1 MPGITTRPA
10 WEAPSTHSPTEQ
22 CPAASATRP
31 GSWASALASP
41 PLHRPAR
48 SSTSRPLPSVSLQP
62 PRPGGGHGPRQPS
75 VSNTK
80 PGIRGGWGGDDRHR
94 DRKTPGDL
102 SDLTP
107 GRQVSTPGSR
117 GNTATWVRMLQTG
130 APDRLWA
137 HMLPYNLI
145 APRKILEQTTTYS
158 VYILCRCPYFKK
170 SGHFINSSVL
180 GCAGTA
186 VAHVG
191 RGFLAQDL
199 SRWNLQGWASFGR

>member
-1 MPGITTRPA
+1 MPGITLRPA

-41 PLHRPAR
+41 PLHPPAR
-48 SSTSRPLPSVSLQP
+48 SGTSRPLPSVSLQP

-80 PGIRGGWGGDDRHR
+80 PGIWGGWGGEDRHQ

-117 GNTATWVRMLQTG
+117 GNTATQVRMLQTD
-130 APDRLWA
+130 APDRLWT
-137 HMLPYNLI
+137 HMPPYNLI
-145 APRKILEQTTTYS
+145 APRRFWNKPRRICVYS
-158 VYILCRCPYFKK
+158 V
-170 SGHFINSSVL
+170 
-180 GCAGTA
+180 
-186 VAHVG
+186 
-191 RGFLAQDL
+191 
-199 SRWNLQGWASFGR
+199 